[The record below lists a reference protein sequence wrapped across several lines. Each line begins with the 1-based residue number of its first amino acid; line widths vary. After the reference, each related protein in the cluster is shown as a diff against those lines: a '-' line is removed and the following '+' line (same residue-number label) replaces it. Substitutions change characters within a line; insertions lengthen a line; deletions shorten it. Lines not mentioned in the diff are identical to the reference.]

1 MKTIVEKKVEDAV
14 DKTFMEKR
22 EKIEKYYKEKYPNDF
37 KSKFKK
43 LYDMDYT
50 SLQKEFNRL
59 INQLEESNIKGNKM
73 KRSELTEFIKEEIV
87 SVLSE
92 STEEE
97 VEKTK
102 ELTAATKELAKAKE
116 EAGISEEM
124 DDDEADTVSEGT
136 WSSGTSNEIGRFIQD
151 IKNLKDK
158 YYNIV
163 GNDDVFDGLDRA
175 ELSAKEMMIDA
186 PENRSDLNEDDMD
199 DDEMDKAAAKGAKRE
214 PLGKL
219 ATKMAQ
225 NSKEM
230 KSVLSKYKK
239 AEGSEKDK
247 HLARL
252 KDLTKIKKELESLLQ

>member
-43 LYDMDYT
+43 LYNMDYT

-59 INQLEESNIKGNKM
+59 KDQLEESNIKLNKM

-87 SVLSE
+87 SVLNEE
-92 STEEE
+92 SPEDIKAKTDAQAELNKEL
-97 VEKTK
+97 EKTQD
-102 ELTAATKELAKAKE
+102 LMKE
-116 EAGISEEM
+116 E
-124 DDDEADTVSEGT
+124 DTVSEGT
-136 WSSGTSNEIGRFIQD
+136 WSSGTYTEIGRFIQD

-175 ELSAKEMMIDA
+175 ELSAREMMIDA
-186 PENRSDLNEDDMD
+186 PENRSDLNEDGMD

-252 KDLTKIKKELESLLQ
+252 KDLTKIKKELENLLQ

>member
-1 MKTIVEKKVEDAV
+1 MKAIIEKKVEDAV

-59 INQLEESNIKGNKM
+59 KNQLEESNIKLNKM

-87 SVLSE
+87 SVLNEE
-92 STEEE
+92 SPEDAKKYADEME
-97 VEKTK
+97 R
-102 ELTAATKELAKAKE
+102 AAVASDKIKANLGE
-116 EAGISEEM
+116 
-124 DDDEADTVSEGT
+124 DTVSEGT
-136 WSSGTSNEIGRFIQD
+136 WSSGTYTEIGRFIQD

-175 ELSAKEMMIDA
+175 ELSAREMMIDA

-252 KDLTKIKKELESLLQ
+252 KDLTKIKKELENLLQ

>member
-1 MKTIVEKKVEDAV
+1 MKTIIEKKVEDAV

-59 INQLEESNIKGNKM
+59 KNQLEESNIKGNKM
-73 KRSELTEFIKEEIV
+73 KRSELTEFIKEEII

-116 EAGISEEM
+116 EAGISEDM
-124 DDDEADTVSEGT
+124 DGGKLKYPEEGEVVFYEGEPHEVMRIVRHNDGQGPRIYIRPKEESAILGKLDTFWVRPGDIEGT
-136 WSSGTSNEIGRFIQD
+136 DLREEN
-151 IKNLKDK
+151 
-158 YYNIV
+158 
-163 GNDDVFDGLDRA
+163 
-175 ELSAKEMMIDA
+175 KEMTDA
-186 PENRSDLNEDDMD
+186 EK
-199 DDEMDKAAAKGAKRE
+199 DKAATKGAKKE
-214 PLGKL
+214 PIGKL
-219 ATKMAQ
+219 ATKMAE
-225 NSKEM
+225 NNKEM

-239 AEGSEKDK
+239 AEGEEKEK
-247 HLARL
+247 QLARL
-252 KDLTKIKKELESLLQ
+252 KELTKIKKELEKML